1 MTKEDLLYNFGGE
14 KALEYET
21 RVHKLFETLKDL
33 NK

>member
-1 MTKEDLLYNFGGE
+1 MLSERE
-14 KALEYET
+14 KNILKIIALEYET